1 MKRFLI
7 SLLSVIA
14 VGITATGCGNDIAPL
29 CGTDGSN
36 RDLPSF
42 IESKTSESSESKD
55 TDISSF
61 IEREETQPLEYT
73 SIIYN
78 YDDSENPCEIISSD
92 ELNSIT
98 EKMRLE
104 KSVEY
109 LENSVYSLDDV
120 MNDCDTFLIV
130 RSSFLC
136 NITDVSIT
144 DDEIRNEI
152 GVYYSPCTEQNEKRL
167 TIIPIRQKL
176 SQAKEDYEI
185 DFINHPRRKI
195 DDDMIC
201 DKPVIYLYPEQET
214 EVNVKLD
221 FNGQFTCTYPT
232 YNADTGWNVTAYP
245 DGRLVNEQ
253 GREFSYLYWEGTA
266 DICYDLSA
274 GFVVKGEDTADFLRE
289 KLEYMGLTPKEYNE
303 FIVYWLPR
311 MQNNKYNLITF
322 QKEKYTDNA
331 VLDITPQPDSILR
344 VFMAYKPLDEY
355 VEIPQQKLD
364 TFDRKGFAVVE
375 WGGTELKN

>member
-42 IESKTSESSESKD
+42 IESKTSESSESKE

-214 EVNVKLD
+214 EA
-221 FNGQFTCTYPT
+221 FNC
-232 YNADTGWNVTAYP
+232 
-245 DGRLVNEQ
+245 
-253 GREFSYLYWEGTA
+253 
-266 DICYDLSA
+266 
-274 GFVVKGEDTADFLRE
+274 
-289 KLEYMGLTPKEYNE
+289 
-303 FIVYWLPR
+303 
-311 MQNNKYNLITF
+311 
-322 QKEKYTDNA
+322 
-331 VLDITPQPDSILR
+331 
-344 VFMAYKPLDEY
+344 
-355 VEIPQQKLD
+355 
-364 TFDRKGFAVVE
+364 
-375 WGGTELKN
+375 